1 MLVFFLASLVHLRNT
16 WTDLWFGMT
25 QDVSTK
31 NSSCQDSPDYFTS
44 SYFFDEFLQEMP
56 EVNIELTET
65 RGACW
70 R

>member
-1 MLVFFLASLVHLRNT
+1 MLVFFLASLVHARNT

-25 QDVSTK
+25 QDVTIK

-44 SYFFDEFLQEMP
+44 SYFFDEFLQEMS
-56 EVNIELTET
+56 EVNIELKET